1 VSRPPDLLRPRP
13 ASPGRVVVVGVAAPV
28 LATLAAVPLN
38 RTGLG
43 SAISIYLLAV
53 VMASLLGGLRGGLLA
68 AGLSSLAF
76 TFFFTEPRNTLRIQ
90 HPEDVAA
97 AVGLLVAAVLVG
109 LVLSSALDERRRA
122 EQREREARL
131 LAYLSTRLLS
141 GESLQRVL
149 DDFVTALLEP
159 FHLARCDLV
168 AVAGDREVRAS
179 AVAAAGDPS
188 GPSEVVPLELGGS
201 AFGELTA
208 VRGLGAG
215 AMDREERALLETFA
229 RQAAVAL
236 ERDRL
241 ASRMRDAQLDA
252 ETNQL
257 RAALFSS
264 VTHDL
269 RTPLASIKAGV
280 TSLLDTG
287 VTHDAD
293 QQHELLTTVL
303 EETDR
308 LNRLVGNIMDLARI
322 RAGALVPSR
331 ETIAL
336 DEVAASVLAR
346 MRPRF
351 DEGHVT
357 IRTVFRPAVP
367 DVAVD
372 PLQVDQVFTNVLENA
387 LRYAPR
393 GSEVQVS
400 VATFRDVVRV
410 RVVDQGP
417 GIPAADRERVFEAFV
432 RGDRAGDRPGSGLG
446 LAIAQAIVVAHGGWI
461 WIEDAPGSGAAL
473 SFDLPVSVPADVTAG
488 DSR

>member
-1 VSRPPDLLRPRP
+1 MSRASELLRPRP
-13 ASPGRVVVVGVAAPV
+13 ATPGRVVIVGVAAPV
-28 LATLAAVPLN
+28 LATIAALPLN

-53 VMASLLGGLRGGLLA
+53 VTASLLGGLRGGLVA
-68 AGLSSLAF
+68 AVLSSLAF
-76 TFFFTEPRNTLRIQ
+76 TFFFTEPRYTLRIE
-90 HPEDVAA
+90 HGEDVVAA
-97 AVGLLVAAVLVG
+97 LGLLVAAVLVG

-122 EQREREARL
+122 ERSEREARL

-141 GESLQRVL
+141 GDPLPRVL
-149 DDFVTALLEP
+149 DDFVSALLDP
-159 FHLARCDLV
+159 FHLLRCEIV

-179 AVAAAGDPS
+179 AVAAPGGPD
-188 GPSEVVPLELGGS
+188 GPSEVVPLELGAS

-208 VRGLGAG
+208 VRRLGAP
-215 AMDREERALLETFA
+215 AMNGDERALLDAFA

-241 ASRMRDAQLDA
+241 ASRMREAQLDA

-287 VTHDAD
+287 ATHDAG

-322 RAGALVPSR
+322 RTGGLVPSPDVV
-331 ETIAL
+331 AM

-351 DEGHVT
+351 DEAHVT
-357 IRTVFRPAVP
+357 VRTVFRPDLP
-367 DVAVD
+367 DVIVD
-372 PLQVDQVFTNVLENA
+372 PVQMDQVFTNLLENA
-387 LRYAPR
+387 LRYSPT
-393 GSEVQVS
+393 GGVVQVS
-400 VATFRDVVRV
+400 ASSFRDVIRV
-410 RVVDQGP
+410 RVVDDGP
-417 GIPAADRERVFEAFV
+417 GIPVADRERVFEAFV
-432 RGDRAGDRPGSGLG
+432 RGDRASDRPGSGLG
-446 LAIAQAIVVAHGGWI
+446 LAIAQAIVVAHGGRI
-461 WIEDAPGSGAAL
+461 WIEDAPGGGTAV
-473 SFDLPVSVPADVTAG
+473 SFDVPVAPFDGTAG
-488 DSR
+488 

>member
-1 VSRPPDLLRPRP
+1 MSHAAGVGPATPARGRPGDAPAAREHARARAQRLPAAARRP
-13 ASPGRVVVVGVAAPV
+13 APASCSTHGIHPVVPEQGSVGASGDLAPLAHLALPLIGRGPGRVLIVGVAAPV
-28 LATLAAVPLN
+28 LATLVALPVN

-53 VMASLLGGLRGGLLA
+53 VTASLLGGLRGGLVA
-68 AGLSSLAF
+68 AVLSSLAF
-76 TFFFTEPRNTLRIQ
+76 TFFFTEPRYTLRIE
-90 HPEDVAA
+90 HGEDVAA
-97 AVGLLVAAVLVG
+97 ALGLLVAAVLVG

-122 EQREREARL
+122 ERSEREARL

-141 GESLQRVL
+141 GEPLPRVL
-149 DDFVTALLEP
+149 DDFVGALLDP
-159 FHLARCDLV
+159 FHLLRCDLV

-179 AVAAAGDPS
+179 AVAAPGGPD

-208 VRGLGAG
+208 VRRLGAP
-215 AMDREERALLETFA
+215 AMSGDERALLDAFA

-241 ASRMRDAQLDA
+241 ASRMREAQLDA

-287 VTHDAD
+287 ATHDAG

-308 LNRLVGNIMDLARI
+308 LEPAGRQHHGPRAHPGG
-322 RAGALVPSR
+322 RAGAVAGRASR
-331 ETIAL
+331 WT
-336 DEVAASVLAR
+336 R
-346 MRPRF
+346 WRPRSSR
-351 DEGHVT
+351 GCG
-357 IRTVFRPAVP
+357 
-367 DVAVD
+367 
-372 PLQVDQVFTNVLENA
+372 
-387 LRYAPR
+387 R
-393 GSEVQVS
+393 GS
-400 VATFRDVVRV
+400 TRR
-410 RVVDQGP
+410 
-417 GIPAADRERVFEAFV
+417 
-432 RGDRAGDRPGSGLG
+432 
-446 LAIAQAIVVAHGGWI
+446 
-461 WIEDAPGSGAAL
+461 
-473 SFDLPVSVPADVTAG
+473 T
-488 DSR
+488 

>member
-1 VSRPPDLLRPRP
+1 
-13 ASPGRVVVVGVAAPV
+13 VVLVGIAAPA
-28 LATLAAVPLN
+28 LATLLALPLN

-53 VMASLLGGLRGGLLA
+53 VTASMLSGLRGGLVA
-68 AGLSSLAF
+68 AILSSLGL
-76 TFFFTEPRNTLRIQ
+76 TFFFTEPRYTLRIE
-90 HPEDVAA
+90 HGEDVAA
-97 AVGLLVAAVLVG
+97 ALGLLVAAVLVG

-122 EQREREARL
+122 ERSEREARL

-149 DDFVTALLEP
+149 DDFVSALLEP
-159 FHLARCDLV
+159 FRLSSCELV
-168 AVAGDREVRAS
+168 ATAGDRDVRAT
-179 AVAAAGDPS
+179 AAATGAPG
-188 GPSEVVPLELGGS
+188 GPAEVVPLEVGGV

-208 VRGLGAG
+208 VRGAG
-215 AMDREERALLETFA
+215 AEPMSPEERALLDAFA

-252 ETNQL
+252 ETNEL

-280 TSLLDTG
+280 TSLLDTAA
-287 VTHDAD
+287 THDAG
-293 QQHELLTTVL
+293 QQRELLSTIL

-322 RAGALVPSR
+322 RAGALVGTP
-331 ETIAL
+331 EAVAL

-351 DEGHVT
+351 GEANVAV
-357 IRTVFRPAVP
+357 RTVFRPDLP
-367 DVAVD
+367 DVSLD
-372 PLQVDQVFTNVLENA
+372 PLQVDQVFTNLLENA
-387 LRYAPR
+387 LRYSPAGGEVRLSAAAFR
-393 GSEVQVS
+393 G
-400 VATFRDVVRV
+400 VVRV

-417 GIPAADRERVFEAFV
+417 GIPVAERERVFEAFV

-446 LAIAQAIVVAHGGWI
+446 LAIAQAIVVANGGRI
-461 WIEDAPGSGAAL
+461 WIEDAPGGGAAV
-473 SFDLPVSVPADVTAG
+473 SFDLPVSVTAG
-488 DSR
+488 STGGDGA